1 MMSRV
6 QNVFNK
12 PVPEQIGEQVQF
24 CPFKWACGPTSCYI
38 VGNWNISIGNV
49 LKGKILGF
57 KNHLFD
63 MVAWQTS
70 GYQIPRFL
78 LRILG

>member
-1 MMSRV
+1 V
-6 QNVFNK
+6 QNVFNQ

-24 CPFKWACGPTSCYI
+24 CPFRWACGPTCCLHS
-38 VGNWNISIGNV
+38 
-49 LKGKILGF
+49 LKLEHFNRKSAEGKILGF
-57 KNHLFD
+57 KNHLIG

-78 LRILG
+78 L